1 MGIKKADSTRSSND
15 RCVSANVLSFEP
27 CMDWFFQAICQV
39 LMQLAGE
46 TENPNLN
53 PLRLHKP
60 RNKGFHAI
68 VPIL

>member
-1 MGIKKADSTRSSND
+1 MIDVYLLTFYP
-15 RCVSANVLSFEP
+15 LSP
-27 CMDWFFQAICQV
+27 VWTDFFKPFCQV